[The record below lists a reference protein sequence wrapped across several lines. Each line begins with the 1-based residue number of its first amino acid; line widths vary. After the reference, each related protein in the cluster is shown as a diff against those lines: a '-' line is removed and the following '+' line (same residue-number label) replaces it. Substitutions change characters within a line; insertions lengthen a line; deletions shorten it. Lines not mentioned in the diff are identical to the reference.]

1 MSKKRKNKSPSSRN
15 KHLVTMASASN
26 IIISTVV
33 DPAMFFRT
41 SLNLSNHNN
50 NNNNSDTNS
59 EQNYLDSSLRLAR
72 KRTPIK
78 SSPVTKLNFNM
89 KPKRVSNK
97 LINDLHDVEYELEHL
112 IL

>member
-1 MSKKRKNKSPSSRN
+1 MSKKRKIKSSFSRN

-26 IIISTVV
+26 IIISTAV

-41 SLNLSNHNN
+41 SLNLSNN
-50 NNNNSDTNS
+50 NNNNSETNS
-59 EQNYLDSSLRLAR
+59 EKNYLDSSLRLAR

-78 SSPVTKLNFNM
+78 SSTVTKLNFNV

-97 LINDLHDVEYELEHL
+97 PINDLHDGEYELEHL
-112 IL
+112 IF